1 MGKLTEL
8 KIVIVRC
15 GELVLGRGQAF
26 GVQFLT
32 VMGKRVLNEKKFD
45 QEVILYHLQ
54 GIVEECPN
62 TLETAIWLLFAC
74 QPHQGLSLDI
84 VINIDEVTS
93 LCK

>member
-15 GELVLGRGQAF
+15 GELVLGRGLAF
-26 GVQFLT
+26 GV
-32 VMGKRVLNEKKFD
+32 MGKHVLNEKKFD